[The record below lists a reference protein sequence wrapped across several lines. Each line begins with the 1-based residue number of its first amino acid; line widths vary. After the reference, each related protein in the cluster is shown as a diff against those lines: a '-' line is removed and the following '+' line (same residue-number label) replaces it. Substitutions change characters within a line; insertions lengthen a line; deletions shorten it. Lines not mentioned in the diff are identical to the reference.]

1 MANKYCTATYTGKG
15 FYTHKDREDF
25 FLSGHGS
32 VWVVGDN
39 IEGQNRGPSYK
50 KGEDWITRV
59 NGTLKTKAEAQA
71 IVDAKVEAGQARWD
85 NLPADSLEKEFN
97 RPEKYTL
104 P

>member
-1 MANKYCTATYTGKG
+1 MANIYCTATNTGKG

-39 IEGQNRGPSYK
+39 AAGAA
-50 KGEDWITRV
+50 WINRV
-59 NGTLKTKAEAQA
+59 NGTYITKAEAQV
-71 IVDAKVEAGQARWD
+71 IVDAEMEVGQAHWD
-85 NLPADSLEKEFN
+85 NLPANSFEKERR
-97 RPEKYTL
+97 RPEKYIL

>member
-1 MANKYCTATYTGKG
+1 MANIYCTATNTGKG

-39 IEGQNRGPSYK
+39 AAGAA
-50 KGEDWITRV
+50 WINRV
-59 NGTLKTKAEAQA
+59 NGTDKTKAEAQA
-71 IVDAKVEAGQARWD
+71 IVDAEMEVGQARWD